1 MSKLSIRPGASAD
14 IRQVADLLNEI
25 IADGGTTALTEPM
38 TRDALEGWLFDNADR
53 STWHVAIDDTGEM
66 LGFQWIGIWPELPPE
81 ACDIGTFVKTGR
93 SGFGIGSALFEATKK
108 AAVDLGYDWINANI
122 RADNSGGLAYYQSRG
137 FRDWGQLDNIEL
149 ADGTKVNKT
158 LKRYDLKD

>member
-25 IADGGTTALTEPM
+25 IAAGGTTALTEPM

-66 LGFQWIGIWPELPPE
+66 LGFQ
-81 ACDIGTFVKTGR
+81 
-93 SGFGIGSALFEATKK
+93 
-108 AAVDLGYDWINANI
+108 
-122 RADNSGGLAYYQSRG
+122 
-137 FRDWGQLDNIEL
+137 
-149 ADGTKVNKT
+149 
-158 LKRYDLKD
+158 